1 MVERTKAP
9 REDQLYLSGVVE
21 KQDALCMTGSQVY
34 ETGKQST
41 DVPYIHV
48 HICLHMMSEHAKCA
62 EGCT

>member
-1 MVERTKAP
+1 MLTGARREGTSKACERTKAP
-9 REDQLYLSGVVE
+9 SDQLYLSGVVE

-48 HICLHMMSEHAKCA
+48 HMGVYI
-62 EGCT
+62 